1 MSKKSIM
8 ITVVSTGIGLG
19 TLSYF
24 VKNGFHVYGSVRN
37 SKDASRL
44 KKIYKDNFT
53 PLIFDVTKEAQL
65 KKAVAFLK
73 KSLKNSNLLA
83 LVNNAGVAI
92 SGPLLHQKVK
102 DFEKQIDINLNGAFR
117 VIKYFAPLCGAEKNN
132 SSKKGVIFNIS
143 SISGKI
149 GMPGVGAY
157 TASKFGL
164 EGLSHSLRREL
175 MRYGVDVVVIG
186 PGPIKTEI
194 FDKIDK
200 KFVQSLKKTDYANDA
215 KGIPKRMKN
224 AKKIAFPAEEVGKLI
239 FNALHGKG
247 GEDGTIQSFF
257 EYIGLPYTHSGPVSS
272 MIAMNK
278 YFSKKIFIKNKII
291 TPKYFYL
298 NKKKSHAS

>member
-1 MSKKSIM
+1 MNKKFIM
-8 ITVVSTGIGLG
+8 VTGVSSGIGQG

-24 VKNGFHVYGSVRN
+24 VKKGFHVYGSVRS
-37 SKDASRL
+37 SKDANKL
-44 KKIYKDNFT
+44 KKIYKENFT
-53 PLIFDVTKEAQL
+53 PLIFDVTKEAQM
-65 KKAVAFLK
+65 KKAASIVKKDLK
-73 KSLKNSNLLA
+73 SSNLLA

-92 SGPLLHQKVK
+92 SGPLLMQNIK

-117 VIKYFAPLCGAEKNN
+117 VLKFFAPLCGAEKNN
-132 SSKKGVIFNIS
+132 NSKKGVIFNIS

-175 MRYGVDVVVIG
+175 ISYGVDVVIIG
-186 PGPIKTEI
+186 PGPIKSKI

-200 KFVQSLKKTDYANDA
+200 KFLDSLKKTDYAKAA

-239 FNALHGKG
+239 FNALHDPNRK
-247 GEDGTIQSFF
+247 TR
-257 EYIGLPYTHSGPVSS
+257 YT
-272 MIAMNK
+272 
-278 YFSKKIFIKNKII
+278 I
-291 TPKYFYL
+291 TP
-298 NKKKSHAS
+298 NKLMYWTLPMFISDRMLDRMIGKRSGL

>member
-8 ITVVSTGIGLG
+8 ITGVSTGIGLG

-73 KSLKNSNLLA
+73 KDLKNSNLLA

-117 VIKYFAPLCGAEKNN
+117 VIKYFATLCGAEKNN

-175 MRYGVDVVVIG
+175 MRYGVDAV
-186 PGPIKTEI
+186 
-194 FDKIDK
+194 
-200 KFVQSLKKTDYANDA
+200 S
-215 KGIPKRMKN
+215 
-224 AKKIAFPAEEVGKLI
+224 
-239 FNALHGKG
+239 
-247 GEDGTIQSFF
+247 
-257 EYIGLPYTHSGPVSS
+257 YTHLR
-272 MIAMNK
+272 AHE
-278 YFSKKIFIKNKII
+278 
-291 TPKYFYL
+291 T
-298 NKKKSHAS
+298 

>member
-1 MSKKSIM
+1 MIKKSIM
-8 ITVVSTGIGLG
+8 ITGVSTGIGLG
-19 TLSYF
+19 TLDYF
-24 VKNGFHVYGSVRN
+24 VKNGFHVYGSIRN
-37 SKDASRL
+37 SKDASKL

-65 KKAVAFLK
+65 KKAVTFLK
-73 KSLKNSNLLA
+73 KDLQSSNLHA

-92 SGPLLHQKVK
+92 SGPLLHQKIK
-102 DFEKQIDINLNGAFR
+102 DFEKQIDINLIGAFR

-132 SSKKGVIFNIS
+132 NFNKGVIFNIS

-175 MRYGVDVVVIG
+175 MRYGVDVVIIA
-186 PGPIKTEI
+186 PGPIKTQI

-200 KFVQSLKKTDYANDA
+200 KFLASLKKTDYAKAA
-215 KGIPKRMKN
+215 KGIPRRMKN

-239 FNALHGKG
+239 FNALHDSNRK
-247 GEDGTIQSFF
+247 TR
-257 EYIGLPYTHSGPVSS
+257 YT
-272 MIAMNK
+272 
-278 YFSKKIFIKNKII
+278 I
-291 TPKYFYL
+291 TPDRMMYWSIPNLVTDRMLDRLIQKRSGL
-298 NKKKSHAS
+298 